1 MFKKMLSPFI
11 EEHSP
16 MVWVRLMLIV
26 IVAVFAPLLVIQA
39 LNILFGLSIPYTLQT
54 WCSVVVFHA
63 FITTAVK

>member
-11 EEHSP
+11 EDYSP
-16 MVWVRLMLIV
+16 MIWVMLMLIV
-26 IVAVFAPLLVIQA
+26 IVAVFAPLLVIQS
-39 LNILFGLSIPYTLQT
+39 LNILFNLSIPYNLQT

>member
-11 EEHSP
+11 EDYSP
-16 MVWVRLMLIV
+16 MSWVMLVLIV
-26 IVAVFAPLLVIQA
+26 IVEVFAPLLVIQS
-39 LNILFGLSIPYTLQT
+39 LNILFNLSITYNLQT